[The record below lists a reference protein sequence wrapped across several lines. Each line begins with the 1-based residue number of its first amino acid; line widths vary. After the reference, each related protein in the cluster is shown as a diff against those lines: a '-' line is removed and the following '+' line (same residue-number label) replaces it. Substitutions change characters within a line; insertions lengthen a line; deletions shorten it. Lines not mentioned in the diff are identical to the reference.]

1 MSPTALVQAFENH
14 TLDRI
19 ANTFQEKTYF
29 TEELRPIRRQR
40 QRIYRISGRSTKY
53 LELKDKYNKRL
64 KAKQDSQKILSE
76 VSKGKRNNSYTAL
89 RKLKSGENI
98 SKKSSCTLPFSS
110 SSFESAER
118 LADYFS

>member
-1 MSPTALVQAFENH
+1 MLYTKNH
-14 TLDRI
+14 TSDRI

-64 KAKQDSQKILSE
+64 QAKQDSQKILSE
-76 VSKGKRNNSYTAL
+76 VSKGKRKNSYTAL
-89 RKLKSGENI
+89 RKLESGENI
-98 SKKSSCTLPFSS
+98 SKKSSFTLPLQFIK
-110 SSFESAER
+110 F
-118 LADYFS
+118 